1 MDGLKI
7 EDKLRDLEK
16 FIGKSFVNRIDCVSA
31 DIANDFNYRSSYAA
45 DISDT
50 ESTKIGLTSD
60 WYHLFYNKHSNIN
73 GFGIEIAFPLNNP
86 SNAPKY
92 RNAINGVWQSWK
104 NINDGGN
111 ADKLDGYHASNFL
124 LKSGGT
130 MTGALNFANGTWN
143 LVGDD
148 AYIGDCNIGGCIGI
162 KGNNANTGLYFAP
175 YSGSVAQTITTN
187 GAGTMTITGT
197 VAGSFSGNLSGTV
210 NNLETYKLETLA
222 ANGGRHGTSH
232 YMYCKH
238 NTYNDGRFALLMEQG
253 HEIRVHCASHLQGFY
268 PRNVYQDAA
277 YIPLTGNMPLEI
289 GTWIDFHKTSSTAD
303 FDGRLYFDTTN
314 GGLCWNDTIN
324 PTAYN
329 MNISWEIHN
338 LKQSVANGKQAVVN
352 AINNKLGYA
361 SGLTTQNTGSDY
373 AWWINNK
380 IEGRQVGISVLHPS
394 TAMELVYN
402 DPNGGQQ
409 YKTSFSLKNGFT
421 ITFYFSYWSSQ
432 WYLTH
437 IGGNKEF
444 KAVVIS
450 GLEGGHYNGGTSP
463 RKFFMMNG
471 VIHNS
476 AGDTNVTNYGRIPIS
491 AGHGNEQGY
500 RSTGEIIA
508 MFSS

>member
-1 MDGLKI
+1 MEGLKI
-7 EDKLRDLEK
+7 EDKLRDLEG

-45 DISDT
+45 DISNT
-50 ESTKIGLTSD
+50 EASRIGLTSD
-60 WYHLFYNKHSNIN
+60 WYHLFYNKHSNVN
-73 GFGIEIAFPLNNP
+73 GYGIEIAFPLNTC
-86 SNAPKY
+86 SITPKY
-92 RNAINGVWQSWK
+92 RNAINGVWQDWK

-162 KGNNANTGLYFAP
+162 KGNNSNTGLYFAP
-175 YSGSVAQTITTN
+175 YSGSVAQTIIIN
-187 GAGTMTITGT
+187 GAGTMTISGT
-197 VAGSFSGNLSGTV
+197 VTGSFSGNLSGTV

-253 HEIRVHCASHLQGFY
+253 HEIRVHCASHLQGYY

-289 GTWIDFHKTSSTAD
+289 GQWIDFHKTSSTAD

-324 PTAYN
+324 SNYN
-329 MNISWEIHN
+329 MNISWEIAN
-338 LKQSVANGKQAVVN
+338 LKTSVANGKQAVVN

-380 IEGRQVGISVLHPS
+380 INTGVDINHKGRRAMLYRTSTGTASFDSSFGHIHVMVTGTGATCSGIITQGTVYELSV
-394 TAMELVYN
+394 
-402 DPNGGQQ
+402 
-409 YKTSFSLKNGFT
+409 
-421 ITFYFSYWSSQ
+421 
-432 WYLTH
+432 
-437 IGGNKEF
+437 
-444 KAVVIS
+444 
-450 GLEGGHYNGGTSP
+450 
-463 RKFFMMNG
+463 
-471 VIHNS
+471 
-476 AGDTNVTNYGRIPIS
+476 
-491 AGHGNEQGY
+491 
-500 RSTGEIIA
+500 TGEIISDSTYSSLGITCFKA
-508 MFSS
+508 KTAGETFSSSMLYVPDGGAYSINITANTVIVIDII